1 MSDPELSY
9 LPAAELA
16 RRLHAR
22 QVSAVEA
29 VQNALAR
36 IAEVNPALNFCTDV
50 YAEQALDAAGEAD
63 RREPTGRLHGV
74 PFALKDVTP
83 ARGQL
88 VTYGSHAFDLIP
100 SRDAV
105 IAARLQAAGAILV
118 ARTTT
123 PELAHSSYTRSPRFG
138 VTRNPWNPSR
148 TPGGSSGGSAVAVAT
163 GCVPFA
169 EGSDMGGS
177 IRIPASYCGIVGLK
191 PSFGRIPLEFL
202 PSLVDHIHHVGP
214 LARTCDDARLF
225 LAVTQ
230 GPDDRDPLSLP
241 GVLDLDRPLSGDVR
255 GLRLAL
261 SIDLASYAVHP
272 RGRGG
277 RAARSRRAARRRRRG
292 RRGGGGLHP
301 GAAAGLVRPLGRLP
315 RQSCCGE
322 RLDDF
327 RDQLDPVVLELVERG
342 RAANA
347 VQERARFDTAVREA
361 WEALRT
367 VHREHAALLCPTMA
381 LPPPA
386 AETSAREEDLDM
398 TTLFNLTSPC
408 PALSVPCGFHS
419 DGLPIGLQIVARR
432 HRDDLA
438 RGSGPPSS
446 GPSAARAAR
455 PSEP

>member
-1 MSDPELSY
+1 
-9 LPAAELA
+9 
-16 RRLHAR
+16 
-22 QVSAVEA
+22 
-29 VQNALAR
+29 
-36 IAEVNPALNFCTDV
+36 
-50 YAEQALDAAGEAD
+50 
-63 RREPTGRLHGV
+63 
-74 PFALKDVTP
+74 
-83 ARGQL
+83 
-88 VTYGSHAFDLIP
+88 
-100 SRDAV
+100 V
-105 IAARLQAAGAILV
+105 IAARLQAAGAILA

-138 VTRNPWNPSR
+138 VTRNPWDPSR

-163 GCVPFA
+163 GCVPLA

-202 PSLVDHIHHVGP
+202 PSLTDHIHHVGP
-214 LARTCDDARLF
+214 LARSVDDARLF

-241 GVLDLDRPLSGDVR
+241 GVLELDRPLSGDVR

-261 SIDLASYAVHP
+261 SIDLASYRVHP
-272 RGRGG
+272 EVE
-277 RAARSRRAARRRRRG
+277 AAVRRAAEALREA
-292 RRGGGGLHP
+292 
-301 GAAAGLVRPLGRLP
+301 GAEVDEVEVGFTKEQQRAWYAHWGVYLAELLA
-315 RQSCCGE
+315 E
-322 RLDDF
+322 RLDDY
-327 RDQLDPVVLELVERG
+327 RDQLDPAVLELVERG

-347 VQERARFDTAVREA
+347 VQVRARFNTAVREA
-361 WEALRT
+361 WEALRA

-438 RGSGPPSS
+438 LRIGAGVERALGGARRPPL
-446 GPSAARAAR
+446 PA
-455 PSEP
+455 